1 MLGRERDRELD
12 VGQRGQHQHGQ
23 PSITG
28 NGGLMGNDADPPA
41 CQGVNCEFDTVDAGK
56 HLRALSQRRN
66 EDQTDQ
72 ERSDEW
78 CKRTHA
84 GHHREF
90 CPQRNYASREPPQ
103 SFHPMYSPSAHQALR
118 SYCARLTSIGMISTP
133 NNCPML
139 PCAASRSPNV
149 VVPSGGA
156 PPPATS
162 SGTGSA
168 EWLLHAHRVRWCG
181 PTATMVRSRR
191 IFRRCTS

>member
-1 MLGRERDRELD
+1 MMA
-12 VGQRGQHQHGQ
+12 V
-23 PSITG
+23 S
-28 NGGLMGNDADPPA
+28 AAPPA
-41 CQGVNCEFDTVDAGK
+41 WQGVDCEFDSVDAGK
-56 HLRALSQRRN
+56 HLRALSQRRD

-118 SYCARLTSIGMISTP
+118 SYCASFTSIGMISTP

-139 PCAASRSPNV
+139 PRAASRSPNV

-156 PPPATS
+156 PPAATS
-162 SGTGSA
+162 RGTGSA
-168 EWLLHAHRVRWCG
+168 EGLFNAHGAAWSAV
-181 PTATMVRSRR
+181 TATMVCSRR
-191 IFRRCTS
+191 NFGSGSPKNARSVTD